1 MKNLLSFGSYEPGN
15 SSSSSRVNSRINES
29 NLFESVKNIDFTNL
43 NEQEKADLDRLA
55 EEHGIC
61 TFDLICMR
69 EGIGYDSYGQ
79 PLNEE
84 EIDAEYE
91 SIDEGFLGGLLKVVK
106 NVIPKAKSII
116 AKAKPLFQKGGKI
129 SQGLQGAFGKVQAGI
144 AKLAGKSKNLQGL
157 IKNADSNPELAQ
169 SADASQEGLGKVLA
183 DLKANG
189 AKAFFS
195 PDNAATV
202 QNVASLFNS
211 TSQTASEIKKAAP
224 KLAEPEDDDDDDDD
238 DDDESGL

>member
-91 SIDEGFLGGLLKVVK
+91 SIDESWASIFKLAKSVL
-106 NVIPKAKSII
+106 PKAKAII

-144 AKLAGKSKNLQGL
+144 AKLAGKSKTLQGL

-211 TSQTASEIKKAAP
+211 TSQTATEMKKAAP
-224 KLAEPEDDDDDDDD
+224 NLVKPEDDEDDDD
-238 DDDESGL
+238 DDDESGI

>member
-1 MKNLLSFGSYEPGN
+1 MKNLVSFGSYGPGKSN
-15 SSSSSRVNSRINES
+15 FSSTGNSRINES

-84 EIDAEYE
+84 EIEAEYE
-91 SIDEGFLGGLLKVVK
+91 SIDEGLFGKLFNIAKK
-106 NVIPKAKSII
+106 VIPKAKSII
-116 AKAKPLFQKGGKI
+116 AKAKPLFQKAGKI

-144 AKLAGKSKNLQGL
+144 AKLAGKSKTLQGL

-183 DLKANG
+183 DLKSNG
-189 AKAFFS
+189 AKALFS
-195 PDNAATV
+195 SDNAATI

-211 TSQTASEIKKAAP
+211 TSQTAAEIKKAAP
-224 KLAEPEDDDDDDDD
+224 QLAEPEDDEEDD
-238 DDDESGL
+238 DDDEDAI